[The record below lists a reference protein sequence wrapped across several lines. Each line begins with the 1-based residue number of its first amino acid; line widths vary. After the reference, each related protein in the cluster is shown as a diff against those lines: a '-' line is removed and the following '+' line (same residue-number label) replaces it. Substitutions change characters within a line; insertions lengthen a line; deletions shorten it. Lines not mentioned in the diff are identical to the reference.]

1 MVKVQIALFLTEAYV
16 TAAKVVEVF
25 FFLMIRRPPRS
36 TLFPYTTLFRSLR
49 PAAVDLQSR
58 GDVVVNRHRWERR
71 GSLEHH
77 ADPASQLDRTHVA
90 GIDIH
95 IIEQD
100 LAQNARGG
108 RQLVHAIQA
117 AQQRALATARGAD
130 DRGDGMRGKQQ
141 RHVADGAMLSEQ
153 RREVRRLESQP
164 GVSGCYHSV
173 AA

>member
-71 GSLEHH
+71 GSLEDRKSTRLNSSH
-77 ADPASQLDRTHVA
+77 SQISYAVFCLKKKNPRSVTF
-90 GIDIH
+90 
-95 IIEQD
+95 
-100 LAQNARGG
+100 
-108 RQLVHAIQA
+108 AI
-117 AQQRALATARGAD
+117 
-130 DRGDGMRGKQQ
+130 MPPSPP
-141 RHVADGAMLSEQ
+141 VVVPFSI
-153 RREVRRLESQP
+153 
-164 GVSGCYHSV
+164 
-173 AA
+173 